1 VGGQQGFFYPAPATA
16 GAGGKRSSSGGRAV
30 GFERIYDALISAG
43 YGRTPREIGRY
54 TWRQMQ
60 LFFAARQAAERRAR
74 RHRLIDN
81 SAAFAGGQAAKDLHR
96 TLED

>member
-1 VGGQQGFFYPAPATA
+1 
-16 GAGGKRSSSGGRAV
+16 
-30 GFERIYDALISAG
+30 
-43 YGRTPREIGRY
+43 
-54 TWRQMQ
+54 MQ